1 MNTIKKLIKQRLFKL
16 TVRFLN
22 KNGYSLLS
30 HKHMKSWADFFL
42 NLSKIASKQNMN
54 EEIDSIVFSKDRAMQ
69 LHAFLSSFI
78 EMVKNRGRVFV
89 LYTYSNERQKRSYDD
104 LQKLFATEN
113 FVFIE
118 ETNFRHQL
126 INILEKSNAGK
137 ILFYV
142 DDMIFTHK
150 IDYNLFKSIDT
161 NSYVLALSRGM
172 DMDYSIVLAKKID
185 LPEFKKTNE
194 DLYQFQWNYSDK
206 YSDWTYPLGVSG
218 YMYGRI
224 EIMSLIKAIDFKA
237 PNSLEYGMQVFIPYF
252 KNRIGLCPEF
262 AACVCVHANLVQ
274 TEGIN
279 PVLGTFTVEQ
289 LLDIWEKGLRINTNE
304 FYNKPM
310 QVTQLQKY
318 SFFLENK

>member
-1 MNTIKKLIKQRLFKL
+1 
-16 TVRFLN
+16 
-22 KNGYSLLS
+22 
-30 HKHMKSWADFFL
+30 
-42 NLSKIASKQNMN
+42 
-54 EEIDSIVFSKDRAMQ
+54 
-69 LHAFLSSFI
+69 
-78 EMVKNRGRVFV
+78 
-89 LYTYSNERQKRSYDD
+89 
-104 LQKLFATEN
+104 
-113 FVFIE
+113 
-118 ETNFRHQL
+118 
-126 INILEKSNAGK
+126 
-137 ILFYV
+137 
-142 DDMIFTHK
+142 
-150 IDYNLFKSIDT
+150 
-161 NSYVLALSRGM
+161 M